1 MKLRTADFE
10 WLARSFPDLLH
21 DAESNIV
28 VGEIGFCA
36 EYEPA
41 QGKLRMG
48 NEADRDSSYFLCDA
62 FSISIELDSLDSNNW
77 PSVFEVGGR
86 HVDMAERQA
95 IEVIDL
101 HFFDDSRCCLGI
113 RSGSEREMSIGRFM
127 TELVVPFFYRLSY
140 TDRYGLDAARDN
152 LWGDYSHGEEGF
164 REYHREILS
173 IAGQAPGRNDPCPCG
188 SGRKYKRCHLDE
200 VEQMRRVKLS
210 EL

>member
-1 MKLRTADFE
+1 MKLRKADSE
-10 WLARSFPDLLH
+10 WLIRSFPDLLH
-21 DAESNIV
+21 DIEDNIL

-36 EYEPA
+36 DYEPA

-48 NEADRDSSYFLCDA
+48 NEADRDSPYFLCDA
-62 FSISIELDSLDSNNW
+62 FSVKIELDCLDSNGW
-77 PSVFEVGGR
+77 PKVYEVGGR
-86 HVDMAERQA
+86 HMDTSKRQV

-101 HFFDDSRCCLGI
+101 HFFDDSSCCLGI
-113 RSGSEREMSIGRFM
+113 RTGAERGMTIGKFM
-127 TELVVPFFYRLSY
+127 TDLVVPFFYRLSY
-140 TDRYGLDAARDN
+140 TERSGLEAAREN
-152 LWGDYSHGEEGF
+152 LWDEYSHGDEGY
-164 REYHREILS
+164 REYEGEVLS

>member
-1 MKLRTADFE
+1 
-10 WLARSFPDLLH
+10 
-21 DAESNIV
+21 
-28 VGEIGFCA
+28 
-36 EYEPA
+36 
-41 QGKLRMG
+41 MG

-164 REYHREILS
+164 RGVPS
-173 IAGQAPGRNDPCPCG
+173 
-188 SGRKYKRCHLDE
+188 
-200 VEQMRRVKLS
+200 
-210 EL
+210 